1 MLYRRTE
8 TEMPAYPQEVE
19 LAREEGVELEW
30 LTAPV
35 RFVGDDRLEGVEC
48 ISMRLGTPDAG
59 GRARPEPVPGTERI
73 VPADTAIV
81 AIGQR
86 GCPEMD
92 GITVD
97 AATGRTNLPGTYA
110 AGDGVNGGATVV
122 EAVREGK
129 LAARTVD
136 ADLRSA
142 P

>member
-1 MLYRRTE
+1 
-8 TEMPAYPQEVE
+8 MPAYPQEVA

-30 LTAPV
+30 LTAPT
-35 RFVGDDRLEGVEC
+35 RFLGRERLEAVEC
-48 ISMRLGTPDAG
+48 ITMRLGEPDAG
-59 GRARPEPVPGTERI
+59 GRARPEPVPGTERA

-86 GCPEMD
+86 GRPEMV
-92 GITVD
+92 GIAVD
-97 AATGRTNLPGTYA
+97 TATARTNVSGIYA

-122 EAVREGK
+122 QAVREGK